1 MTDNYEWTKSNMPQG
16 VDTETPYE
24 SLNYSYVSDINNGVY
39 SNGSTTLLSFDLSSI
54 YSSDK
59 FIDMSK
65 SFLTVPI
72 CYVAQFASD
81 AAGTAV
87 APGANMSSLVGLK
100 NGYFNLVHSC
110 QLDVNGTTI
119 EQNTPFLN
127 SYVGYKLLSQMSQ
140 DDYRTLGT
148 SLGMGSELDT
158 PQALKYSS
166 LSLANASPYGAA
178 ATAPIG
184 GNSFSNNCPFAPSAA
199 PDFGDQP
206 AVGVQNSGTYNK
218 GLFSRI
224 ERVVDLNN
232 TNSPTNTSLYGTYGV
247 SGVNQLNQEMRPTY
261 TVSGNFMIWTDVA
274 VIRMQD
280 ILNSMAVLPLA
291 RRFSGN
297 LRLYLNTG
305 SVSVSYVKSATGT
318 QLAGLC
324 STATT
329 NTFSNTCPLMISALL
344 SASLPIGNAGT
355 TYLSAGL
362 FIVRATTTSTG
373 NINLGASNAT
383 CQMQSCRL
391 YFPLIKVKIAKSIA
405 YEQENQH
412 KQICYTAVLQNTI
425 SNISAGS
432 QYSGLI
438 QSGIKGIR
446 GILILPFISSS
457 INGLLGQSII
467 GGTTITA
474 STGIVPFSPLIS
486 PFDPAPL
493 STGPLGI
500 TNLNVAIGSVN
511 VLQNVLSFNFENFLE
526 QVSQYEKINSGD
538 LGLSC
543 GLLSQY
549 CWENAYRP
557 YYVDC
562 SRYTN
567 ADAITPRNINLT
579 FTNNTN
585 VACDYL
591 VFTEYFDSAVINVV
605 SGLITKNGSGVG
617 SP

>member
-39 SNGSTTLLSFDLSSI
+39 ANGSTTLLSFDLSSI

-72 CYVAQFASD
+72 CYVAQWTSD
-81 AAGTAV
+81 TVGTAV
-87 APGANMSSLVGLK
+87 APIANASPLVGLK

-119 EQNTPFLN
+119 EQNTPYLN
-127 SYVGYKLLSQMSQ
+127 SYVGFKLISQMSS
-140 DDYRTLGT
+140 DDYRSFGT
-148 SLGMGSELDT
+148 SLGLGSELDT
-158 PQALKYSS
+158 PQALRYSS
-166 LSLANASPYGAA
+166 LNVNAGAFGA
-178 ATAPIG
+178 VAGPFG
-184 GNSFSNNCPFAPSAA
+184 GNSFSNNCPFTPATGAN
-199 PDFGDQP
+199 FGDQN
-206 AVGVQNSGTYNK
+206 AYGIQNSGTYNK

-232 TNSPTNTSLYGTYGV
+232 VNTAANLSLYGP
-247 SGVNQLNQEMRPTY
+247 SGVAGLNQLNQEMRPTY
-261 TVSGNFMIWTDVA
+261 TVSGNYMIWTDTA

-280 ILNSMAVLPLA
+280 ILNSMAVLPLS

-305 SVSVSYVKSATGT
+305 SIGVSYRPNATATNLAGMCSSATF
-318 QLAGLC
+318 
-324 STATT
+324 
-329 NTFSNTCPLMISALL
+329 NTFSNTCPLMISALQ
-344 SASLPIGNAGT
+344 SQATVVPAT
-355 TYLSAGL
+355 ATYLTTGL
-362 FIVRATTTSTG
+362 FIVRATATTING
-373 NINLGASNAT
+373 VNLGASGAS

-412 KQICYTAVLQNTI
+412 KRLCYTAVLQNTI

-438 QSGIKGIR
+438 QSGIKALR
-446 GILILPFISSS
+446 GVLIIPFISSS
-457 INGLLGQSII
+457 VNGLLAANGA
-467 GGTTITA
+467 TA
-474 STGIVPFSPLIS
+474 AMTGIVPFSPLIS

-500 TNLNVAIGSVN
+500 TNLNVSIGSIN

-538 LGLSC
+538 FGLSC

-549 CWENAYRP
+549 MWENAYRP

-562 SRYTN
+562 SRYT
-567 ADAITPRNINLT
+567 ASDAITPRNVNIT
-579 FTNNTN
+579 FTNNSN
-585 VACDYL
+585 VSCDYL

-605 SGLITKNGSGVG
+605 SGLITKNGSA
-617 SP
+617 

>member
-1 MTDNYEWTKSNMPQG
+1 MTDNYEWAKSNMPQG

-39 SNGSTTLLSFDLSSI
+39 ANGSTTLLSFDLSSI

-65 SFLTVPI
+65 AFLTVPI
-72 CYVAQFASD
+72 CYVAQWTSD
-81 AAGTAV
+81 NAGTVV
-87 APGANMSSLVGLK
+87 APEPNAFPLVGLK

-119 EQNTPFLN
+119 EQNTPYLN
-127 SYVGYKLLSQMSQ
+127 SYVAYKLLSQASS
-140 DDYRTLGT
+140 DDYKGLGV
-148 SLGMGSELDT
+148 SLGLGQELDT
-158 PQALKYSS
+158 PQALRYSS
-166 LSLANASPYGAA
+166 LNVNAGAYGAVA
-178 ATAPIG
+178 GPFG
-184 GNSFSNNCPFAPSAA
+184 GNGLTNNCPFTPATGAN
-199 PDFGDQP
+199 FGDQN
-206 AVGVQNSGTYNK
+206 AYGVQNSGSYNK

-224 ERVVDLNN
+224 ERVVDLTN
-232 TNSPTNTSLYGTYGV
+232 TNTNANLSLYGASGIA
-247 SGVNQLNQEMRPTY
+247 GVNQLNQEMRPTY
-261 TVSGNFMIWTDVA
+261 TVSGNYMIWTDTA
-274 VIRMQD
+274 IIRMQD
-280 ILNSMAVLPLA
+280 ILNSMSVLPLA

-305 SVSVSYVKSATGT
+305 TVGVSYRPNGT
-318 QLAGLC
+318 PTNLAGMC
-324 STATT
+324 SSAQF
-329 NTFSNTCPLMISALL
+329 NTFSNTCPLMISALQ
-344 SASLPIGNAGT
+344 SQNTVVPATA
-355 TYLSAGL
+355 TYLTAGL
-362 FIVRATTTSTG
+362 FIVRATTTTI
-373 NINLGASNAT
+373 NQVNLGASNAS

-438 QSGIKGIR
+438 QSGIKAIR
-446 GILILPFISSS
+446 GILILPFISSAV
-457 INGLLGQSII
+457 NGLLATNGAV
-467 GGTTITA
+467 GA
-474 STGIVPFSPLIS
+474 MTGIVPFSPLIS

-493 STGPLGI
+493 STGPIGI
-500 TNLNVAIGSVN
+500 INLNVSIGSIN
-511 VLQNVLSFNFENFLE
+511 VLQNVLSFNFENFIE

-543 GLLSQY
+543 GLISQY
-549 CWENAYRP
+549 MWENAYRP
-557 YYVDC
+557 YYFDC

-567 ADAITPRNINLT
+567 ADAITPRNINIT
-579 FTNNTN
+579 FTNNSN